1 MPSLHVKQA
10 FGGYVKEFKI
20 AHVMKDVT
28 PEVGVQYYFE
38 KYIKGILH
46 AARKKH
52 SCFKFYV
59 ICDGVFQVM
68 IKCTLSLI

>member
-52 SCFKFYV
+52 SFLNFTLSV
-59 ICDGVFQVM
+59 MVFSGNGVF
-68 IKCTLSLI
+68 K